1 MATKS
6 TTTVLFDDQCGKCT
20 RWADFIKKRDPG
32 SRVKL
37 VGQNS
42 EQGKE
47 ILLDIPKEMEGL
59 DSIFLISN
67 DGRWFPKSAAIWRVC
82 RQLAF
87 PMVFSINNVSRT
99 LANSGLLLRCLCKN
113 EKVVSDR
120 WVHGAPTSGGIIE

>member
-1 MATKS
+1 MAAKS
-6 TTTVLFDDQCGKCT
+6 TTIVLFDDQCHKCT
-20 RWADFIKKRDPG
+20 RWADFIQKRDPD
-32 SRVKL
+32 SRVNL

-87 PMVFSINNVSRT
+87 PWS
-99 LANSGLLLRCLCKN
+99 LASTMFLVPWPIRDYFYDAYARMRK
-113 EKVVSDR
+113 
-120 WVHGAPTSGGIIE
+120 

>member
-1 MATKS
+1 MTNAVNVPDGQISSRKE
-6 TTTVLFDDQCGKCT
+6 T
-20 RWADFIKKRDPG
+20 RN
-32 SRVKL
+32 SRVNL

-87 PMVFSINNVSRT
+87 PWS
-99 LANSGLLLRCLCKN
+99 LASTMFLVPWPIRDSSTMLMQ
-113 EKVVSDR
+113 E
-120 WVHGAPTSGGIIE
+120 